1 MCERMMN
8 MLQYTLINIKPN
20 MKQNSLTQQVIE
32 TINKEEQK
40 GNTFIQVV
48 KLTEQE
54 TPQILIISKTHSE
67 DK

>member
-8 MLQYTLINIKPN
+8 MLQYSLINIKPN

-32 TINKEEQK
+32 AINKEEQK
-40 GNTFIQVV
+40 GNTFVQVV

-54 TPQILIISKTHSE
+54 TPQILIISKTNS
-67 DK
+67 

>member
-32 TINKEEQK
+32 AINKEDQK
-40 GNTFIQVV
+40 GNTLVQVV

-54 TPQILIISKTHSE
+54 TPQILIISKTHS
-67 DK
+67 

>member
-1 MCERMMN
+1 MCERMLN

-32 TINKEEQK
+32 AINKEEQK
-40 GNTFIQVV
+40 GRSFVQVV

-54 TPQILIISKTHSE
+54 TPQILIISKTNS
-67 DK
+67 

>member
-8 MLQYTLINIKPN
+8 MLQYTLINIKPH

-32 TINKEEQK
+32 AINKEEQK
-40 GNTFIQVV
+40 GNTLVQVV

-54 TPQILIISKTHSE
+54 TPQILIISKTNS
-67 DK
+67 

>member
-8 MLQYTLINIKPN
+8 MLQYSLINIKPN

-32 TINKEEQK
+32 AINKEEQK
-40 GNTFIQVV
+40 GNTLVQVV

-54 TPQILIISKTHSE
+54 TPQILIISKTNS
-67 DK
+67 

>member
-1 MCERMMN
+1 

-32 TINKEEQK
+32 AINKEEQK
-40 GNTFIQVV
+40 GNTLVQVV

-54 TPQILIISKTHSE
+54 TPQILIISKTHS
-67 DK
+67 

>member
-32 TINKEEQK
+32 AINKEGQK
-40 GNTFIQVV
+40 GNTLVQVV

-54 TPQILIISKTHSE
+54 TPQILIISKTHS
-67 DK
+67 

>member
-1 MCERMMN
+1 

-32 TINKEEQK
+32 AINKEEQK
-40 GNTFIQVV
+40 GRSFVQVV

-54 TPQILIISKTHSE
+54 TPQILIISKTNS
-67 DK
+67 

>member
-1 MCERMMN
+1 

>member
-32 TINKEEQK
+32 AINKEEQK
-40 GNTFIQVV
+40 GRSFVQVV

-54 TPQILIISKTHSE
+54 TPQILIISKTNS
-67 DK
+67 

>member
-32 TINKEEQK
+32 AINKEEQK
-40 GNTFIQVV
+40 GNTLVQVV

-54 TPQILIISKTHSE
+54 TPQILIISKTHS
-67 DK
+67 

>member
-1 MCERMMN
+1 

-32 TINKEEQK
+32 AINKEDQK
-40 GNTFIQVV
+40 GNTLVQVV

-54 TPQILIISKTHSE
+54 TPQILIISKTHS
-67 DK
+67 

>member
-32 TINKEEQK
+32 AINKEEQK
-40 GNTFIQVV
+40 GRSFVQVV

-54 TPQILIISKTHSE
+54 TPQILIISKTHS
-67 DK
+67 